1 MSRHLD
7 TTGHARLRSRRW
19 RLLAVVLAVGA
30 VACVAAGWA
39 RDDTGSATAETTTAP
54 QSTPVSLA
62 PPGPSSAKNLPTS
75 RVPGARPTALK
86 IPAIGVST
94 SVVPLGLNADGTV
107 EVPADPD
114 KAGWYRRASQP
125 GQAGSAVILGH
136 VDSDVG
142 PAVFYHLKT
151 LTVGDKVDVVRVDG
165 SVAEFKVAKLVTYA
179 NQDFPAQKV
188 YGYRSHPTLTLVT
201 CGGDYDR
208 SAGGY
213 QANVVVFTKFV
224 GITRTAA

>member
-1 MSRHLD
+1 
-7 TTGHARLRSRRW
+7 
-19 RLLAVVLAVGA
+19 V
-30 VACVAAGWA
+30 
-39 RDDTGSATAETTTAP
+39 
-54 QSTPVSLA
+54 A
-62 PPGPSSAKNLPTS
+62 PPGPSSAQNLTAP

-107 EVPADPD
+107 EVPVDPD

-125 GQAGSAVILGH
+125 GQVGSAVILGH

-151 LTVGDKVDVVRVDG
+151 LTVGDKVEVVRADG
-165 SVAEFKVAKLVTYA
+165 SIAEFKVAKLVTYA

-188 YGYRSHPTLTLVT
+188 YGYRGRPTLNLVT

-213 QANVVVFTKFV
+213 QANVVVYTEFV
-224 GITRTAA
+224 GITRSKAQSELQRG